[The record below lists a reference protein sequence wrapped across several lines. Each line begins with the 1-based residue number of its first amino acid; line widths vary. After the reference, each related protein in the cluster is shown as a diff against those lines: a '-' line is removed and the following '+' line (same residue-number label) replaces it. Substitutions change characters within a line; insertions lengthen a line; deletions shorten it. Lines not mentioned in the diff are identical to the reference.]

1 MINLRLAALAGSITL
16 ALASPA
22 LSAEFG
28 KPVMM
33 QAVAVKTARQSNPLL
48 YKLWSDLINKNE
60 EHFASTGHSNPPESI
75 LFNEYSSAGR
85 TILVSTI
92 FLNQFCDAGPNSA
105 TSTALYAS
113 CPLRVAV
120 VSGAEIQTVKN
131 AKACFLDA
139 RPGSVLDLDPPPAG
153 PDPKTTGTYSNLITK
168 GNSIAVSTLQ
178 SDHAQPE
185 CAVTVPF

>member
-1 MINLRLAALAGSITL
+1 MSNLRLAALAGWITL
-16 ALASPA
+16 VLVSPSQ
-22 LSAEFG
+22 SAEFG

-33 QAVAVKTARQSNPLL
+33 QAVAVKTARQSDPVL
-48 YKLWSDLINKNE
+48 YKLWSDLISKNE
-60 EHFASTGHSNPPESI
+60 EHFAGTGHGNPPESI
-75 LFNEYSSAGR
+75 LFNEYSFAGR

-120 VSGAEIQTVKN
+120 VSGSEIQAVKD

-153 PDPKTTGTYSNLITK
+153 PNPKTTGTYSNLVTK
-168 GNSIAVSTLQ
+168 GNSVAVSTLQ
-178 SDHAQPE
+178 SGHAQPE